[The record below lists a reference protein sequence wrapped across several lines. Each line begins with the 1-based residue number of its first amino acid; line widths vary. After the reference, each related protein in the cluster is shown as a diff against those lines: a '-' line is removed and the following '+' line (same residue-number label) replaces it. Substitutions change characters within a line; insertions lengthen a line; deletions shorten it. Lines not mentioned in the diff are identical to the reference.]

1 MDTLTRNSRWTREP
15 ATGKTGKPRKAVVT
29 ERDIRVI
36 LPLLARYRYLPAD
49 FIHAFTGGDYQSLIK
64 HLGLLSRKPNLYLN
78 RPEQQRE
85 HAEALY
91 RKGIFE
97 LDKRGI
103 ETLRELGFT
112 VPDRKYHYN
121 FAHELMTCQI
131 AASIE
136 LGVNASQ
143 HQLIRWDAFKAD
155 VPKATLESKN
165 PFAMEFKDGE
175 FVTPDH
181 EPFII
186 DYENGR
192 TRFFPGFEADC
203 GTEPIDASDMGR
215 SSIRAKFRAY
225 LNVLHDK
232 IYKKHYGIKNC
243 TIPFIT
249 NTEARMHS
257 MMALLQKMEPG
268 DLAEHIIFS
277 HVPSFYAFRETFK
290 AGGQMFT
297 APWKRAGLPDFH
309 MNQGD

>member
-1 MDTLTRNSRWTREP
+1 MDTLTRNSRWTRDP
-15 ATGKTGKPRKAVVT
+15 ATTSKGKPRKAVTT
-29 ERDIRVI
+29 ERDLRII
-36 LPLLARYRYLPAD
+36 FPLLARYRYLPAD

-97 LDKRGI
+97 LDKRGV
-103 ETLRELGFT
+103 ETLRTLGFA

-121 FAHELMTCQI
+121 FAHELMTCEI

-136 LGVNASQ
+136 LGVIASP
-143 HQLIRWDAFKAD
+143 HKLIRWDAIKAD
-155 VPKATLESKN
+155 LPHDTISLKN
-165 PFAMEFKDGE
+165 PLSMEFKPNE
-175 FVTPDH
+175 FITPDH
-181 EPFII
+181 EPFMI
-186 DYENGR
+186 DYASGA

-225 LNVLHDK
+225 LNVLHERT
-232 IYKKHYGIKNC
+232 YKRHYGVKNC
-243 TIPFIT
+243 IIPFIT

-257 MMALLQKMEPG
+257 MMALLERMEPG
-268 DLAEHIIFS
+268 SLAEHIIFT
-277 HVPSFYAFRETFK
+277 HVPSFYAFRQTMK

-297 APWKRAGLPDFH
+297 EPWKRAGLPDFY
-309 MNQGD
+309 MNQA